1 MVMSQAPGG
10 SDAGTQAEAGGR
22 SFGRM
27 VGEASIPRVNVTTA
41 PAPLPLLRAALA
53 YGRAGLYVF
62 PILELT
68 KDEPLVKWGTRA
80 TCDAKQIAAWWQQ
93 WPHANIGCATGPSGL
108 AVIDTDNKPE
118 GNGENTLRGLP
129 RLTPTRMAR
138 TRGGGIHRFYWDD
151 FGEVG
156 NTAGK
161 IGPHVDTRG
170 VGGYVVLPPSRT
182 SKGRYAWLNH
192 AKLARIDPWVIEAC
206 AAGKIDPAPQ
216 NPMVEWDLPVNV
228 EWARHWL
235 ANDAPTSIEGQG
247 GDDTIVKR
255 VVPILKDHAISE
267 ETAGEL
273 MADVWNDRCQPPWLL
288 GDCDARDNLYTK
300 IHNAYLY
307 CRDRQPG
314 IDTPQADFAD
324 APLPSD
330 EELKQLDV
338 WWKEHDAPRREKRL
352 RRARVSQLA

>member
-1 MVMSQAPGG
+1 MSAVATPVL
-10 SDAGTQAEAGGR
+10 S
-22 SFGRM
+22 S
-27 VGEASIPRVNVTTA
+27 
-41 PAPLPLLRAALA
+41 LLRAALA

-68 KDEPLVKWGTRA
+68 KDEPLVKWATRA
-80 TCDAKQIAAWWQQ
+80 TCDAEQIAAWWGQ
-93 WPHANIGCATGPSGL
+93 WSHANIGCATGPSGL
-108 AVIDTDNKPE
+108 AVIDTDNRPE

-138 TRGGGIHRFYWDD
+138 TAGGGLHRFYR
-151 FGEVG
+151 GEVG

-170 VGGYVVLPPSRT
+170 VGGYVVLAPSRT
-182 SKGRYAWLNH
+182 PKGRYVWLNH
-192 AKLARIDPWVIEAC
+192 AKLGRIDPWVIEAC
-206 AAGKIDPAPQ
+206 AASKIDPAPQ
-216 NPMVEWDLPVNV
+216 NPMVEWDLPANV

-235 ANDAPTSIEGQG
+235 ANDAPVSIEGQG

-273 MADVWNDRCQPPWLL
+273 MADAWNDRCQPPWLL
-288 GDCDARDNLYTK
+288 GDCDARNNLYAK

-314 IDTPQADFAD
+314 IDTPEADFAD
-324 APLPSD
+324 ALVPSD
-330 EELKQLDV
+330 EELILLDA
-338 WWKEHDAPRREKRL
+338 WWREHDAPQREKRL
-352 RRARVSQLA
+352 RSMRSYLRWRGQFPATARINVPKGRIKK

>member
-1 MVMSQAPGG
+1 
-10 SDAGTQAEAGGR
+10 
-22 SFGRM
+22 
-27 VGEASIPRVNVTTA
+27 
-41 PAPLPLLRAALA
+41 LLRAALA

-62 PILELT
+62 PILEST

-80 TCDAKQIAAWWQQ
+80 TCNTKQIAAWWRQ

-118 GNGENTLRGLP
+118 GNGEDTLRGLP
-129 RLTPTRMAR
+129 PLTPTRMAR
-138 TRGGGIHRFYWDD
+138 SAGGGVHRFYW
-151 FGEVG
+151 GEVG

-182 SKGRYAWLNH
+182 PKGRYVWLND
-192 AKLARIDPWVIEAC
+192 AKLARIDSWVIEAC
-206 AAGKIDPAPQ
+206 AASKIDPAPQ

-228 EWARHWL
+228 EWARYWL
-235 ANDAPTSIEGQG
+235 ANDAPVSIEGQG

-314 IDTPQADFAD
+314 IDTAQADFGN
-324 APLPSD
+324 APTPSD
-330 EELKQLDV
+330 EELKQLDA
-338 WWKEHDAPRREKRL
+338 WWKEHDAPRRERRL
-352 RRARVSQLA
+352 RRVRRYLSWRGQFPATARIRVARSGK